1 VTVSDFSGALPP
13 PVFHVESGALR
24 FWVRLTDQH
33 TMGASM
39 SRSVLH
45 HRFRGHPDGSDAVAI
60 YDANRSEIDA
70 AVARRAA
77 EGSLEPVM
85 LRENDLPAL
94 PR

>member
-1 VTVSDFSGALPP
+1 MMSDSSGALPS
-13 PVFHVESGALR
+13 PVFHVESDALR
-24 FWVRLTDQH
+24 FWVRLPDEH
-33 TMGASM
+33 TMGASV

-45 HRFRGHPDGSDAVAI
+45 HRFRGRPDGSDALAI

-85 LRENDLPAL
+85 VRENDLPAP